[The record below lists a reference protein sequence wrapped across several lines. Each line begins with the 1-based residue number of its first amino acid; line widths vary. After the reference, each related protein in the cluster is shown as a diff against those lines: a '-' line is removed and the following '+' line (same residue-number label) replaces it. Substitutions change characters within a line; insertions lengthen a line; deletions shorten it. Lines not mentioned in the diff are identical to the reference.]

1 MGIEITRIYALL
13 LIPVVLIFMYLTLKK
28 LKGIVRKDKLV
39 FISRI
44 LILMLIVIGIC
55 DITINLKGK
64 NICTVFVLDVSD
76 SMSNFKSEGI
86 KFIDNAIKEIPKNN
100 KAGVIVFGDNAAVDK
115 FMDKSK
121 EYKEIKSAPTINST
135 NIEDAINSSL
145 GLFDKGSAKR
155 IVLITDGEENKG
167 DLLKSIPVIKKE
179 NIDLKVYKVDNAIGD
194 EAYVEEVKV
203 PDNIS
208 MGEEFSV
215 ITKIQSN
222 VQTKAKLTRFSGR
235 DKKGEQEVQLEK
247 GSNTFVFKDVQ
258 TTGGFKSYRVLI
270 EPDKDSNKNNN
281 EFSCFTNVISKPN
294 ILVIEGSQGSSAGVV
309 ETLKAANSQ
318 FNVILASGAPRSLN
332 ELLEYKTIIFSDVHV
347 DDLNKGFMENIE
359 SYVKDYGGGVVTFG
373 GKSSYALGG
382 YKDTAL
388 EKILPVNMDKK
399 GKNEVPQISISL
411 VIDKSGSM
419 SGGEESVSKLTLA
432 KEAAM
437 RSLDNLR
444 AIDEINVIAFDDKYQ
459 KVVERQ
465 KVNDKEEIKGMIA
478 GIASGGGTSIYPAL
492 EEAYKTQAES
502 NAKIKHII
510 LLTDGH
516 DAFGISNYSDL
527 IGNINNAGITLST
540 VSVGED
546 ADSTLLER
554 LAEMGKGRTYHTDK
568 YTDIPRIFAKE
579 VLLSTGTYIINEEF
593 TPKVVSNHEILN
605 GVLADSSLPT
615 LLGYVGTSIKDK
627 AIEILSSS
635 HDEPILAANQY
646 GLGKTVSWT
655 SDISGEWSGNFLTW
669 NKGAQLIK
677 NSIYW
682 TIPDLSDEGKV
693 SITQSGN
700 EAVVEFYSDSVKD
713 GSKIKGIYNSET
725 GESEEIELNQE
736 EPGKFVGR
744 VKLSKLG
751 FYTFNIREE
760 NRGEILNNYNGA
772 FSFQYSDEYKFNESK
787 DKVNIL
793 VNEVKGSFINKAKD
807 IFKGELKSSYKP
819 VNLTVPALICAIL
832 LFISDIAYRRLN
844 LDLSKYFSKFKSR
857 NSINKGKFVEGILN
871 REVENISDKNKIF
884 KQINKE
890 EDKSA
895 LDFNTIPSGQD
906 NEEAI
911 ARDVMEKRKDKKNKK
926 VNDDKKKQES
936 ERLDT
941 SSLLKNKKQRGN

>member
-1 MGIEITRIYALL
+1 MGIEITRIYTLL

-39 FISRI
+39 LISRI
-44 LILMLIVIGIC
+44 LILMLIVTGIS

-76 SMSNFKSEGI
+76 SMSNFRSEGI
-86 KFIDNAIKEIPKNN
+86 KFIDNALKEIPKNN
-100 KAGVIVFGDNAAVDK
+100 KAGVIIFGDNAAVDK
-115 FMDKSK
+115 FMDRTK

-167 DLLKSIPVIKKE
+167 DLLKNIPIINKE

-222 VQTKAKLTRFSGR
+222 IQTKAKLTLFSGR

-281 EFSCFTNVISKPN
+281 EYSCFTNVISKPN
-294 ILVIEGSQGSSAGVV
+294 ILVIEGSGGSSAGVV

-332 ELLEYKTIIFSDVHV
+332 ELLEYKTIILSDVHV

-419 SGGEESVSKLTLA
+419 SGGDGSVSKLTLA

-478 GIASGGGTSIYPAL
+478 GIGIGGGTSIYPAL
-492 EEAYKTQAES
+492 EEAYKIQAES

-510 LLTDGH
+510 LLTDGQ

-593 TPKVVSNHEILN
+593 NPKVVSNHEILN
-605 GVLADSSLPT
+605 GVLVDNSLPT

-627 AIEILSSS
+627 AIEILSSN

-655 SDISGEWSGNFLTW
+655 SDINGEWSGNLLTW

-682 TIPDLSDEGKV
+682 TIPDLSDEGKI

-713 GSKIKGIYNSET
+713 GSKIKGVYNSET
-725 GESEEIELNQE
+725 GEKGEVELNQE

-744 VKLSKLG
+744 VKLSNLG

-760 NRGEILNNYNGA
+760 NSGEILNNYNGA
-772 FSFQYSDEYKFNESK
+772 FPFQYSEEYKFNKSK
-787 DKVNIL
+787 EKIDTLVTEVN
-793 VNEVKGSFINKAKD
+793 GSFINKPKEVFA
-807 IFKGELKSSYKP
+807 GELKSSYKP
-819 VNLTVPALICAIL
+819 MNLTIPALVIAIF
-832 LFISDIAYRRLN
+832 LFLFDIVYRRLN
-844 LDLSKYFSKFKSR
+844 LDLKKYIEVFRIKFNINTSKFSR
-857 NSINKGKFVEGILN
+857 NILGKNE
-871 REVENISDKNKIF
+871 ENVSDKNKILNEVNY
-884 KQINKE
+884 KEDRSDLDTNKISNTQGNKE
-890 EDKSA
+890 
-895 LDFNTIPSGQD
+895 
-906 NEEAI
+906 AI
-911 ARDVMEKRKDKKNKK
+911 TKGVIEKRKGTTNKK
-926 VNDDKKKQES
+926 IKDNKTKQKS

-941 SSLLKNKKQRGN
+941 SSLLKNKKQREH